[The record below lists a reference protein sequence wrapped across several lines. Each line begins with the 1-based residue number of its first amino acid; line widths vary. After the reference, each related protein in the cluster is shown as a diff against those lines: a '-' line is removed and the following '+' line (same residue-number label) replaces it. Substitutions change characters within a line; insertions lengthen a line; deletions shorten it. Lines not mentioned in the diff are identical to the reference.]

1 MSNNIDNS
9 KLIDGKKIAAE
20 IKSEIAAEIKRLE
33 GEGKRSPHLAAI
45 LVGEDGASKTYV
57 ASKEKASKEA

>member
-20 IKSEIAAEIKRLE
+20 IKSEIAAEIKLLE

-45 LVGEDGASKTYV
+45 LVG
-57 ASKEKASKEA
+57 